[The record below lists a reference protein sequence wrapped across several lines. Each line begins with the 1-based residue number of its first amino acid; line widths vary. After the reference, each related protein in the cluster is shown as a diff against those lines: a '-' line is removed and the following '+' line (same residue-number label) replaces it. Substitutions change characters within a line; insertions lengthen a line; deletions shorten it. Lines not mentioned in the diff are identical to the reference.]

1 MIYRNYTGSTHYS
14 AVVQRARLHPQGP
27 GIESGIGRIATR
39 PLEFQKFEPLPENLR
54 LSLGGRSTDGNRV
67 KELRKKMARKI
78 MFQELSILL
87 NH

>member
-1 MIYRNYTGSTHYS
+1 MIYRNNPGSPNYS
-14 AVVQRARLHPQGP
+14 AAVQRARLHPQGSWIDP
-27 GIESGIGRIATR
+27 AIGRYN
-39 PLEFQKFEPLPENLR
+39 FGKFEGCPENLR